1 MKQSHIIILGGG
13 YAGIM
18 TAIRLSRMTG
28 ARITL
33 VNAAPDFVE
42 RIRLHQQAA
51 GQSVPRRPIAS
62 LLRGTGATFIHDTV
76 TEITSETV
84 ITAAGRRLQYD
95 KLVYALG
102 SYTDR
107 DSVPGVRE
115 HAFTLMPDSV
125 AALYGRLGQARHLAI
140 VGGGATSIEAA
151 AEFAESFPDLRV
163 SLITRGRLG
172 DSFSEKG
179 AAHLYQTFARLGV
192 DVREGVTVTALEA
205 DRAHT
210 SDGAIPFDVSVW
222 AGPFIAPSL
231 ARQSGLSSNARGQI
245 LVDSKLRAV
254 SNPNIYAVGDA
265 AYLPGIRMAC
275 ATAMPMGAHAADNI
289 GALLAGREQT
299 PFRFGYILRC
309 LSLGRRD
316 GLVQIVR
323 ADDSPRE
330 KIFTGRAGAFIKEQ
344 ICRMTIS
351 SLSLERHLPGRVYR
365 WPQPEG
371 MYDVI

>member
-1 MKQSHIIILGGG
+1 MNQHQIIILGGG
-13 YAGIM
+13 YAGLM
-18 TAIRLSRMTG
+18 TAIRLSHVNR
-28 ARITL
+28 ASITL

-42 RIRLHQQAA
+42 RIRLHQQSA
-51 GQSVPRRPIAS
+51 GQPIPRRPIAH
-62 LLRGTGATFIHDTV
+62 LLRGTGVTFIQDTV
-76 TEITSETV
+76 TEINPDTI
-84 ITAAGRRLQYD
+84 ITAAGRRLPYD
-95 KLVYALG
+95 MLVYALG

-125 AALYGRLGQARHLAI
+125 AALYGRLGQARRLAI

-163 SLITRGRLG
+163 TLITRGRLG

-179 AAHLYQTFARLGV
+179 AAYLYRTFDRLGV
-192 DVREGVTVTALEA
+192 KVREGVTVTALEA

-222 AGPFIAPSL
+222 AGPFIAPPL
-231 ARQSGLSSNARGQI
+231 ARQSGLRSNARGQI
-245 LVDSKLRAV
+245 LVDSTLRAV

-289 GALLAGREQT
+289 RALLAGREQM

-316 GLVQIVR
+316 GLVQMVR
-323 ADDSPRE
+323 PDDMPRE
-330 KIFTGRAGAFIKEQ
+330 KIITGWAGALIKEQ
-344 ICRMTIS
+344 ICRMTVS
-351 SLSLERHLPGRVYR
+351 ALSLERHLPGRIYR